1 MDPASHDAIA
11 VQLRYARIFH
21 SDIEEAL
28 FQYRPGRFPQS
39 SLFFCKQRKSSS
51 RATDSDRRSYVLQPP
66 LALFPSAAADGQPP
80 VTLDVPLGTFELDRN
95 WCRSAK
101 DIRHDFDLTLG
112 MANR

>member
-21 SDIEEAL
+21 SDIEKAL

-39 SLFFCKQRKSSS
+39 SSFVCNRCKSLS
-51 RATDSDRRSYVLQPP
+51 RATDSDRRSCVLQPP